1 VAALGFEP
9 EPISAGKAELI
20 GGPRLSAREG
30 EGRVETGR
38 ARGMCR
44 ERDWVGGKKK
54 RKGRE
59 RVKFSIFFEID
70 SNNSIQI

>member
-1 VAALGFEP
+1 MAGFRLEP
-9 EPISAGKAELI
+9 EPGSAGKAELM

-38 ARGMCR
+38 RGI
-44 ERDWVGGKKK
+44 WAGKANWAGGEKKNK

-59 RVKFSIFFEID
+59 GFGPGWKG
-70 SNNSIQI
+70 